1 LAVRVDWLKAV
12 FFVRVRCHRG
22 TRLNAQFE
30 RHFRSLFR
38 PFDYARFHSPLDVR
52 RGQTR
57 LYLAIGGFASVN
69 CLGAELT
76 PPAQRAFVTAMLFTV
91 GKSLIGTYLGR
102 AAPSRPAAPPAR

>member
-1 LAVRVDWLKAV
+1 V
-12 FFVRVRCHRG
+12 FLCSK
-22 TRLNAQFE
+22 LNEA
-30 RHFRSLFR
+30 
-38 PFDYARFHSPLDVR
+38 
-52 RGQTR
+52 GQ
-57 LYLAIGGFASVN
+57 IGGFASVN